1 VVTRLIVYGPA
12 RACLSLPTRPLA
24 ERWVE
29 MPDEVIINRAYQ
41 ILHGCGIEVELLVEF
56 EGTAFSSSKDVVDDL
71 LVITAV
77 HPMRADAVWA
87 LLAQAGSNWSIVMVL
102 IAAER
107 LSEADYKGEK
117 YYLKRF
123 CAG

>member
-12 RACLSLPTRPLA
+12 RAYLSLPTRPLA

-77 HPMRADAVWA
+77 HPMRADAVRA

-107 LSEADYKGEK
+107 LSEADYKSEK